1 MNVLPIAEIKRRGM
15 AAIEQT
21 LRNGPVHIV
30 KRNRPVAVVL
40 SEDSYRALCQ
50 PQSRLPVM
58 EPMAQLAVLL
68 KRHDEAAVALGRAES
83 HYRQLA
89 LSMTAQEANLFARL
103 KVDIHSAL
111 GPEAT
116 ERLLS
121 QGRGMTDEHVA
132 QRVLA

>member
-1 MNVLPIAEIKRRGM
+1 MNVLPVAEIKRRGM
-15 AAIEQT
+15 AAIEQA

-30 KRNRPVAVVL
+30 KRNRVAVVL
-40 SEDSYRALCQ
+40 SDDNYRALCQ

-68 KRHDEAAVALGRAES
+68 KRHDEAAVALGRAKS

-111 GPEAT
+111 GHEAT

-121 QGRGMTDEHVA
+121 QGRGMTDQHVA
-132 QRVLA
+132 QRVMA